1 MNQKKLFNIIFINRE
16 KVYVSRTM
24 TKKEF
29 YLISIIVIY
38 TYLAIIFQLNVKN
51 FISLEKN
58 PRAKMSFNL
67 FE

>member
-1 MNQKKLFNIIFINRE
+1 
-16 KVYVSRTM
+16 M

-38 TYLAIIFQLNVKN
+38 TYLAIMFQLNLKN

-58 PRAKMSFNL
+58 PKAKLSFNL